1 MEGKG
6 GPEEVRLEEKEEDS
20 MEGEKEETDG
30 MEAKVISLHGK
41 EEEGLQ
47 RKCLTGWINYQL
59 SRHPRPPQGRVTDI
73 LHDLRS
79 GLLLISL
86 LEVWN
91 KRILYSL
98 SQKQSPQVLVPGL
111 QAVKESGVHLRI
123 HRLANLATVLATLQK
138 ERVHHLEKIVPEEVR
153 ISIRITVCK
162 GRFIGEYFRARL
174 HIKQRNH
181 IILTKGGSR
190 PPRINPGFALGD
202 GELKTVFSWL
212 FIVDSCPSLQYFAFN
227 CFKVLLPCICHQVK
241 HYQFRQVCLGTGLN
255 PAPSPDTL
263 LLAWARSAPGLE
275 QVLRVF
281 TSACLTS
288 FFR

>member
-153 ISIRITVCK
+153 ISIRITVCI

-181 IILTKGGSR
+181 IIMTKGGSR

-212 FIVDSCPSLQYFAFN
+212 FIVDSCPSLQYLAFN
-227 CFKVLLPCICHQVK
+227 CFIVLLPCISH
-241 HYQFRQVCLGTGLN
+241 R
-255 PAPSPDTL
+255 
-263 LLAWARSAPGLE
+263 
-275 QVLRVF
+275 
-281 TSACLTS
+281 
-288 FFR
+288 